1 MKITLT
7 PKLADTL
14 LKMLPEE
21 SYYVLHVCKSL
32 MELDDDA
39 IENFQ
44 LEDDEPPLLH
54 DILNEMKKRVAA
66 ARRRSQRRAAKTADK
81 KANPQANATS
91 TAVTAAPDTVDSSV
105 AVYTD
110 AIAAM
115 FANPATVTPSQFKRI
130 MELAGRILRYIN
142 SVPAHNKVNEL
153 SRKARRMKSRKK
165 R

>member
-1 MKITLT
+1 M
-7 PKLADTL
+7 
-14 LKMLPEE
+14 
-21 SYYVLHVCKSL
+21 
-32 MELDDDA
+32 
-39 IENFQ
+39 
-44 LEDDEPPLLH
+44 
-54 DILNEMKKRVAA
+54 AA
-66 ARRRSQRRAAKTADK
+66 ARRRSQRRAAKAADK